1 MTNITAFFMALF
13 YSFLTFFGI
22 PFESPDITK
31 TSPLPEVVLT
41 EEERI
46 ILETAFET
54 ETAYIA
60 SLQLANG
67 AIPMT
72 YNANAELTVNPYFS
86 CYAALALLDN
96 ADKYAENVKAYIEW
110 HFSHLNTSK
119 TDYAGIDG
127 TIYDHIITVENGVVT
142 GERMHPRKYDS
153 SDSYAALFLTVL
165 NKYEKVTGDTEYV
178 FSKRADIKRVVNAM
192 TATMH
197 NGLAFACPDYKIKF
211 LMDNSEVYE
220 GAVNAAEL
228 FERVVCPVDASY
240 NNTLDFCR
248 ETASTVSKTID
259 RKMWNYYDNHYETAL
274 TQTGTVA
281 AEFKWSTFYPSATSQ
296 LFAISCGVISPESER
311 AKHLYKKF
319 CENHDWEHLNFG
331 SEFCWGSVVMAA
343 AKMNDKDGVVTYVK
357 SYNEKFGDHKYPLYS
372 GDAARVSLGIYEILS
387 KAK

>member
-1 MTNITAFFMALF
+1 MTSITSFFMALF

-22 PFESPDITK
+22 PFESPDLA

-41 EEERI
+41 EEERVL
-46 ILETAFET
+46 LETAFET

-60 SLQLANG
+60 ALQLDNG

-96 ADKYAENVKAYIEW
+96 AEKYADNVKAYIEW
-110 HFSHLNTSK
+110 HFAHLNTSK
-119 TDYAGIDG
+119 TDYAGVDG
-127 TIYDHIITVENGVVT
+127 TIYDQIITVENGVVT
-142 GERMHPRKYDS
+142 AERMHPRKYDS
-153 SDSYAALFLTVL
+153 NDSYAALFLTVL
-165 NKYEKVTGDTEYV
+165 NKYEKLTGDSEYII
-178 FSKRADIKRVVNAM
+178 SKRADIKRVINAM

-228 FERVVCPVDASY
+228 FERVICPADSSY
-240 NNTLDFCR
+240 NSTLDFCKS
-248 ETASTVSKTID
+248 TASTVSKTID
-259 RKMWNYYDNHYETAL
+259 RKMWNYYGGYYETAL

-281 AEFKWSTFYPSATSQ
+281 AEFSWSTFYPSATSQ
-296 LFAISCGVISPESER
+296 LFAISCEVISPESQR
-311 AKHLYKKF
+311 AKNLYEKF
-319 CENHDWEHLNFG
+319 CENHDWEHLNFN

-387 KAK
+387 KAQ